1 MRFFAPMVITVSLL
15 VGIVSADTSPAP
27 KHLFILSGQSNMAH
41 LDPEISFKPIL
52 GEALGKDNVIIVKDA
67 LSGQPIRRWYK
78 SWKPLNG
85 EASQGAGD
93 LYERL
98 LILVRDAIRD
108 VEVGTVTFVW
118 MQGEKDAREGHGEV
132 YAESFNGLI
141 EQLRSD
147 LKRPDMN
154 VVIGRLSDFDLD
166 NDTYPHWTKV
176 RDAQMAVADADPR
189 AAWVDT
195 DDLNG
200 PKNRLHYTKPEGYTE
215 LGKRFAEKALA
226 FIGESG
232 ADIPVYPKGLPVD
245 GQTGMSAPPSRK
257 TFSG

>member
-1 MRFFAPMVITVSLL
+1 MRLFALMVICVSLVTGTVS
-15 VGIVSADTSPAP
+15 SDTAPAP

-52 GEALGKDNVIIVKDA
+52 GEALGKENVIIVKDA
-67 LSGQPIRRWYK
+67 LSGKPIRRWYK

-85 EASQGAGD
+85 KTPKETGD
-93 LYERL
+93 LYARL
-98 LILVRDAIRD
+98 LVLVREAIRD

-118 MQGEKDAREGHGEV
+118 MQGETDAREGHGEV
-132 YAESFNGLI
+132 YAESLKGLI

-166 NDTYPHWTKV
+166 NDTYSHWTKV
-176 RDAQMAVADADPR
+176 REAQMAVAGADPR

-200 PKNRLHYTKPEGYTE
+200 PENKLHYARPEGYKE

-226 FIGESG
+226 LIQKD
-232 ADIPVYPKGLPVD
+232 A
-245 GQTGMSAPPSRK
+245 
-257 TFSG
+257 

>member
-1 MRFFAPMVITVSLL
+1 MRLFAPIVISVSLFA
-15 VGIVSADTSPAP
+15 GIVSSDTAPAP

-41 LDPEISFKPIL
+41 LDPEISFKPTVSK
-52 GEALGKDNVIIVKDA
+52 ALGKENVIIVKDA

-85 EASQGAGD
+85 EGQKETGD
-93 LYERL
+93 LYARL
-98 LILVRDAIRD
+98 LVLIREAIRD

-132 YAESFNGLI
+132 YAKSLKGLI

-154 VVIGRLSDFDLD
+154 VVIGRLSDFDLE
-166 NDTYPHWTKV
+166 NDTYPHWTRV
-176 RDAQMAVADADPR
+176 REAQMKVADADPR

-200 PKNRLHYTKPEGYTE
+200 PKNLLHYTKPEGYTE
-215 LGKRFAEKALA
+215 LGKRFAEKALELTSKD
-226 FIGESG
+226 FQRVVK
-232 ADIPVYPKGLPVD
+232 P
-245 GQTGMSAPPSRK
+245 
-257 TFSG
+257 